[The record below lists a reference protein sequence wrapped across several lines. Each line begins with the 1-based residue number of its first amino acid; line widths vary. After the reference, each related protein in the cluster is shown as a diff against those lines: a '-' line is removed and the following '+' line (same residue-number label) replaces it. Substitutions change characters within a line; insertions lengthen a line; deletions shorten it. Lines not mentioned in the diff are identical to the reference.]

1 MKADRQQPMLEVIAV
16 SAEDAL
22 RAESGGADRI
32 ELVAAMNEGGLT
44 PSVRTMEETIASVA
58 IPVRVM
64 IRPHSR
70 SFRYDLPELRE
81 MAASIAAARRAGAD
95 GVVLGV
101 LDAENRVDKESL
113 KRLLDAAQDMPVT
126 FHRAFDETRDLD
138 EAFEQLTEF
147 PQIDRILTSGGKP
160 SVLEATETVARLVE
174 RSRGTAVR
182 IMAGSGLSEECIADF
197 VACTGVGEVHFGRGV
212 RCGMRTDGP
221 VDPEQV
227 RRIKRRLEES
237 WKTRARD
244 NRKTD
249 ARENRRET
257 EKET

>member
-1 MKADRQQPMLEVIAV
+1 MTATRQQPMLEVIAV

-44 PSVRTMEETIASVA
+44 PSVRTMVETIASVA

-70 SFRYDLPELRE
+70 SFRYDVPDLHE
-81 MAASIAAARRAGAD
+81 MVTSIAAARRAGAD

-113 KRLLDAAQDMPVT
+113 KRLLDAAEDMPVT

-138 EAFEQLTEF
+138 EAFEQLLEF
-147 PQIDRILTSGGKP
+147 PQIDRVLTSGGKP
-160 SVLEATETVARLVE
+160 SVLAAEETIARLVE
-174 RSRGTAVR
+174 RSRETAVR
-182 IMAGSGLSEECIADF
+182 IMAGSGLSEESVAGF
-197 VACTGVGEVHFGRGV
+197 VARTGVGEVHFGRGV
-212 RCGMRTDGP
+212 RCGMRADAP
-221 VDPEQV
+221 VDPGKV
-227 RRIKRRLEES
+227 RRIKQLLAES
-237 WKTRARD
+237 WKTVTRD
-244 NRKTD
+244 NGETKARKT
-249 ARENRRET
+249 
-257 EKET
+257 